1 MATKPAK
8 ISNLGPKST
17 AWLNDIGIYT
27 LDDVEAIGV
36 VEVYRRLKDAYPH
49 KVTLNMLYGLQAA
62 VLGIPW
68 QALTP
73 DMRAELRAQVEN
85 DPSRDL
91 PT

>member
-1 MATKPAK
+1 MAKRPAK
-8 ISNLGPKST
+8 SSEFGPKST
-17 AWLNDIGIYT
+17 AWLNSIGIYT

-36 VEVYRRLKDAYPH
+36 VEVYRRLKEAYPH

-73 DMRAELRAQVEN
+73 DMKAELRAQVEK
-85 DPSRDL
+85 D
-91 PT
+91 T